1 MSRSGIVGP
10 SSSLTTG
17 MAYGIPPLIKYASPE
32 LQERVLPDLLT
43 GKARSCIAITEPDA
57 GSDVANITT
66 IAEKSADGKEYIING
81 TKKW

>member
-1 MSRSGIVGP
+1 MSRSGVAGP
-10 SSSLTTG
+10 PASLSTG
-17 MAYGIPPLIKYASPE
+17 IAYGVPPIIKYASVE

-43 GKARSCIAITEPDA
+43 GKKRACIAITEPDA

-66 IAEKSADGKEYIING
+66 LAEKSLDGKEYIING